1 MAVTL
6 LIDFD
11 YELNTS
17 LQIGDEV
24 YHTLVSSLGGF
35 NQDGINVTTHIGV
48 VNDIINNTQNPSL
61 PLFQIQV
68 VSQHVN
74 LTNNTLLAGVQP
86 GNNSFLSFSKDKT
99 VNDNDLLGYYAS
111 INFQND
117 SKIKAELFSVGTS
130 VVESSK

>member
-24 YHTLVSSLGGF
+24 YHTIVSTLGGF
-35 NQDGINVTTHIGV
+35 SQDGSNATTHIGV
-48 VNDIINNTQNPSL
+48 INDIIENSATSGL
-61 PLFQIQV
+61 PQLQLQV
-68 VSQHVN
+68 VSQHVDSA
-74 LTNNTLLAGVQP
+74 NNTLLAGVLP
-86 GNNSFLSFSKDKT
+86 TGNSFLSFSKDKT

-117 SKIKAELFSVGTS
+117 SKTKAELFSVGAN

>member
-11 YELNTS
+11 HELNTS

-35 NQDGINVTTHIGV
+35 SQDGVNVTTHIGV
-48 VNDIINNTQNPSL
+48 INDIIENSTASGL
-61 PLFQIQV
+61 PQFQLQV
-68 VSQHVN
+68 VSQHVDP
-74 LTNNTLLAGVQP
+74 TNNTLLAGILP
-86 GNNSFLSFSKDKT
+86 TSNSFLSFSKDKT

-117 SKIKAELFSVGTS
+117 SRVKAELFSVGTS

>member
-35 NQDGINVTTHIGV
+35 SQDGNNVTTHIGV
-48 VNDIINNTQNPSL
+48 INDIIENSTASGL
-61 PLFQIQV
+61 PQFQLQV
-68 VSQHVN
+68 VSQHVDPA
-74 LTNNTLLAGVQP
+74 NNTLLAGILP
-86 GNNSFLSFSKDKT
+86 TSNSFLSFSKDKT

-117 SKIKAELFSVGTS
+117 SRVKAELFSVGTS

>member
-35 NQDGINVTTHIGV
+35 NQDGTNVTTHIGV
-48 VNDIINNTQNPSL
+48 VNNIINNTQNPSL

-74 LTNNTLLAGVQP
+74 PANNTLLTGVQP
-86 GNNSFLSFSKDKT
+86 TKKSFLSFSKDKT

-117 SKIKAELFSVGTS
+117 SKTKAELFSVGTGI
-130 VVESSK
+130 VESSK

>member
-35 NQDGINVTTHIGV
+35 SQDGNNVTTHIGV
-48 VNDIINNTQNPSL
+48 INDIIENSTASGL
-61 PLFQIQV
+61 PQFQLQV
-68 VSQHVN
+68 VSQHVDP
-74 LTNNTLLAGVQP
+74 TNNTLLPGVLP
-86 GNNSFLSFSKDKT
+86 RSNSFLSFSKDKT

-111 INFQND
+111 VTFQND
-117 SKIKAELFSVGTS
+117 SKTKAELFSVGAS

>member
-24 YHTLVSSLGGF
+24 YHTIVSTLGGF
-35 NQDGINVTTHIGV
+35 SQDGNNVTTHIGV
-48 VNDIINNTQNPSL
+48 INDIIENSTASGL
-61 PLFQIQV
+61 PQFQLQV
-68 VSQHVN
+68 VSQHVDPA
-74 LTNNTLLAGVQP
+74 NNTLLPGVLP
-86 GNNSFLSFSKDKT
+86 TSNSFLSFSKDKT

-117 SKIKAELFSVGTS
+117 SRVKAELFSVGTS

>member
-35 NQDGINVTTHIGV
+35 NQDGTNVTTHIGV
-48 VNDIINNTQNPSL
+48 INDIINNVQNPNL

-68 VSQHVN
+68 VSQHIDPA
-74 LTNNTLLAGVQP
+74 NNTLLPGVLP
-86 GNNSFLSFSKDKT
+86 GINSFLSFSKDKT

-117 SKIKAELFSVGTS
+117 SKTKAELFSVGAN

>member
-24 YHTLVSSLGGF
+24 YHTIVSTLGGF
-35 NQDGINVTTHIGV
+35 SQDGNNVTTHIGV
-48 VNDIINNTQNPSL
+48 INDIIENSTASGL
-61 PLFQIQV
+61 PQFQLQV
-68 VSQHVN
+68 VSQHVDPA
-74 LTNNTLLAGVQP
+74 NNTLLAGILP
-86 GNNSFLSFSKDKT
+86 TSNSFLSFSKDKT

-117 SKIKAELFSVGTS
+117 SRVKAELFSVGTS

>member
-24 YHTLVSSLGGF
+24 YHTIVSTLGGF
-35 NQDGINVTTHIGV
+35 SQDGNNVTTHIGV
-48 VNDIINNTQNPSL
+48 INDIIENSTASGL
-61 PLFQIQV
+61 PQFQLQV
-68 VSQHVN
+68 VSQHVDPA
-74 LTNNTLLAGVQP
+74 NNTLLAGILP
-86 GNNSFLSFSKDKT
+86 TSNSFLSFSKDKT

-117 SKIKAELFSVGTS
+117 SKTKAELFSVGTS